1 MAALM
6 TISQAAKVL
15 GCGRTA
21 IKRRIKE
28 GILHAGQLPGSGSTS
43 PTFVDARQIYGMVR
57 CVRDLEAFEPKTPYQ
72 DREYQ
77 ARYAE
82 LARRVKGLQERIGAQ
97 PILDVLSVKY
107 GITDGK
113 MWRLHPEDFA
123 KFRGDLIVLAR
134 GNRPK
139 YRNWKP
145 HRVEHTGEL
154 NV

>member
-1 MAALM
+1 M
-6 TISQAAKVL
+6 TVSQAATVL

-43 PTFVDARQIYGMVR
+43 PVYVEAHQIYGMVR
-57 CVRDLEAFEPKTPYQ
+57 CFRDLEAFEPKTPYQ
-72 DREYQ
+72 DREYTR
-77 ARYAE
+77 RYAE
-82 LARRVKGLQERIGAQ
+82 LASRVKALQERIGAT
-97 PILDVLSVKY
+97 PILDVLRVKY

-123 KFRGDLIVLAR
+123 KFRGDLVVLAR

-145 HRVEHTGEL
+145 HRIEHTEPL
-154 NV
+154 DV

>member
-6 TISQAAKVL
+6 TVSKAAQVL
-15 GCGRTA
+15 GCSRTA

-28 GILHAGQLPGSGSTS
+28 GILHAGQLPGSGPTS
-43 PTFVDARQIYGMVR
+43 PVYVEASQIYGMVR
-57 CVRDLEAFEPKTPYQ
+57 CFRDLEAFEPKTPYQ

-97 PILDVLSVKY
+97 PILDVLRAKY
-107 GITDGK
+107 GIADGK
-113 MWRLHPEDFA
+113 MWRLHPDDFA

-139 YRNWKP
+139 YRNWKA
-145 HRVEHTGEL
+145 HRIEHTEPL

>member
-1 MAALM
+1 MSALM
-6 TISQAAKVL
+6 TISQAAQVL
-15 GCGRTA
+15 GCGRPA
-21 IKRRIKE
+21 IRRRIRE

-43 PTFVDARQIYGMVR
+43 PVYLEAGQIYGMVK

-77 ARYAE
+77 VRYDE
-82 LARRVKGLQERIGAQ
+82 LARRVKGLQERIGAR

-107 GITDGK
+107 GITDGA

-139 YRNWKP
+139 YRNWRP
-145 HRVEHTGEL
+145 HRIEHTGKLE
-154 NV
+154 V

>member
-1 MAALM
+1 MMGKQNGSTDDNLAGG
-6 TISQAAKVL
+6 KVL

-82 LARRVKGLQERIGAQ
+82 LARRVKGCKSA
-97 PILDVLSVKY
+97 SVPSPY
-107 GITDGK
+107 STC
-113 MWRLHPEDFA
+113 
-123 KFRGDLIVLAR
+123 
-134 GNRPK
+134 
-139 YRNWKP
+139 
-145 HRVEHTGEL
+145 
-154 NV
+154 